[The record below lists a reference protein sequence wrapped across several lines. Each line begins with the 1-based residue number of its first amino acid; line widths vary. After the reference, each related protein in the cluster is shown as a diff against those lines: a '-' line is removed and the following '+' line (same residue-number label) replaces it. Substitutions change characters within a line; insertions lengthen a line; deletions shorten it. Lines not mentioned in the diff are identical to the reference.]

1 MTTDVALRTV
11 SVAEV
16 PWDDVRAVFGT
27 RGDPASCWCQWFK
40 MPNAEFKTM
49 TKEAA
54 SARLREQVMRHPAPG
69 VIAYRG
75 GEAVGWCAVEPR
87 PNYSRL
93 LRSKIVQAGSPEPM
107 DDASVWAV
115 TCFVVRVGFRRRGIG
130 GALLDAAIEQARAG
144 GARLLEGYPVD
155 VAQRPSAPSAE
166 LYVGTV
172 TLFQRAGF
180 TVTARPK
187 PDRAVMTM
195 KL

>member
-49 TKEAA
+49 TKDAA
-54 SARLREQVMRHPAPG
+54 SARLREQVTRQPAPG
-69 VIAYRG
+69 VIAYLG
-75 GEAVGWCAVEPR
+75 DEAVGWCAVEPR

-130 GALLDAAIEQARAG
+130 GALLDAVIEQARAG

-155 VAQRPSAPSAE
+155 VAQRQGAPSAE